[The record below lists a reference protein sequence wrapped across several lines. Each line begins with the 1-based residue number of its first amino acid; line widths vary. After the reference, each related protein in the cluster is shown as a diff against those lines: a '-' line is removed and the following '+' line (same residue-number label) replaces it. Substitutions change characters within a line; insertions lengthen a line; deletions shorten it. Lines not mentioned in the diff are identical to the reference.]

1 MIRLQFDCDSI
12 AFNTRR
18 CQSNQLNAKSI
29 EHNWTQSN
37 DCNSIAER
45 NRNSI
50 EYYPG
55 FAVRLSNVIESI
67 EYYGKFQFNW
77 FDSEEL
83 TKTDRHNHGKFF
95 QNINARGWVVQ
106 ANSWRNCAIFFTL
119 RKFNP
124 IISDDR
130 INPGD
135 VNRSDRSRSK
145 SIEVIGRINWSRL
158 KWLSNQS
165 KSIKA

>member
-106 ANSWRNCAIFFTL
+106 ANSWRNCAIFYLT
-119 RKFNP
+119 KFNP
-124 IISDDR
+124 IWDR
-130 INPGD
+130 PHSTYAKIFQIFDTPSPLYAEN
-135 VNRSDRSRSK
+135 NRNY
-145 SIEVIGRINWSRL
+145 VI
-158 KWLSNQS
+158 
-165 KSIKA
+165 